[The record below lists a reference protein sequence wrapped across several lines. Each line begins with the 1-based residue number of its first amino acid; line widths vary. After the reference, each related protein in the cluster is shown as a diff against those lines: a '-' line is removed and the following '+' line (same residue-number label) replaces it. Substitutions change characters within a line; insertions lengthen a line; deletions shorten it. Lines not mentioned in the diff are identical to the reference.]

1 MILTCLD
8 FLLETLKYWVGVQL
22 VTSNTSCGEG
32 ASLALFGHPSSDAC
46 FSLKYQPIN
55 LGSFRFYQS
64 VKAIWILLI
73 VKDSS
78 LILI

>member
-8 FLLETLKYWVGVQL
+8 FLLETLKHWVGVQL

-46 FSLKYQPIN
+46 FSLTYQPIT

-64 VKAIWILLI
+64 VKAI
-73 VKDSS
+73 
-78 LILI
+78 